1 MPRVFHEVMMQQAD
15 ALAKTLVTHEPH
27 ATAVFFVVVALLL
40 AASALLSHA
49 SQRLRVP
56 VNLVFLLI
64 GILAGSEGIGGIAFN
79 DYQFAFRAGSAALA
93 LILFDGGLNTPV
105 DTLRRSIAPAGLLAT
120 VGVLG
125 TVCIVAV
132 VAHQLGL
139 PWSASFLLGAIVSST
154 DAAAVYSVL
163 RSSGIQ
169 LKHRVGGTLEVESG
183 INDPVAVILTT
194 LLTQHLL
201 GAENLSATHVVLS
214 LVREIVIGVGCGLAI
229 GTGARW
235 IITRARLPA
244 SGLYSV
250 MTLATALFA
259 FSLPTLVHGSGFL
272 GVYVAAVALG
282 AGRVPYASALRRI
295 HDALAWLGQVA
306 MFLMLGLLVYP
317 SQLLD
322 AAWIGTIVGLALAL
336 VARPLM
342 AVICLA
348 PLRFPRNDILYV
360 GWVGLRG
367 AVPIILALF
376 PVLAAAPGAY
386 RIFNIVFFIVVLN
399 AILPGATVSWITRK
413 LSLESTEP
421 PPSAAVLTVESFDQL
436 DGELLSYYVDE
447 ALPVAGMT
455 LNDLPFPEGAAVT
468 MIVRGRELIAPKG
481 STRLEV
487 GDHAY
492 VLAKPGAR
500 EMVQLLFGRPE
511 TS

>member
-1 MPRVFHEVMMQQAD
+1 MMLVQAA
-15 ALAKTLVTHEPH
+15 ALAKDQMPHEPH
-27 ATAVFFVVVALLL
+27 ATAVFFAVVALLL
-40 AASALLSHA
+40 GASALLGHA

-56 VNLVFLLI
+56 IGLVFLVI
-64 GILAGSEGIGGIAFN
+64 GITAGSEGLGGIAFD

-105 DTLRRSIAPAGLLAT
+105 DTLRRSLAPAGLLAT
-120 VGVLG
+120 VGVFG
-125 TVCIVAV
+125 TVGIVAV

-169 LKHRVGGTLEVESG
+169 LKHRVGGALEVESG

-194 LLTQHLL
+194 MLTRQLL
-201 GAENLSATHVVLS
+201 GTETLSVWHVALE
-214 LVREIVIGVGCGLAI
+214 LVREIVIGAGFGLAI
-229 GTGARW
+229 GLGARR
-235 IITRARLPA
+235 IMTRVRLPA

-250 MTLATALFA
+250 LTLATALFA
-259 FSLPTLVHGSGFL
+259 FSLPTLIGGSGFL

-295 HDALAWLGQVA
+295 HDSLAWLGQVA
-306 MFLMLGLLVYP
+306 MFLLLGLLVYP

-322 AAWIGTIVGLALAL
+322 AAWIGTIVGLALTFF
-336 VARPLM
+336 ARPFM
-342 AVICLA
+342 AVLCLA
-348 PLRFPRNDILYV
+348 PLRFPRNDIIYV

-367 AVPIILALF
+367 AVPIILAMF
-376 PVLAAAPGAY
+376 PVLAGAPGAY

-399 AILPGATVSWITRK
+399 AVIPGTTVSWATKR
-413 LSLESTEP
+413 LRLESDEP
-421 PPSAAVLTVESFDQL
+421 PPAEAVLTVESHDEL
-436 DGELLSYYVDE
+436 EGELQSYYVDE

-455 LNDLPFPEGAAVT
+455 LEELPFPEGAAVT

-481 STRLEV
+481 QTRLQP

-492 VLAKPGAR
+492 VLSRPESA
-500 EMVQLLFGRPE
+500 EMVRLLFGRPE
-511 TS
+511 SS

>member
-1 MPRVFHEVMMQQAD
+1 MMLQVGVLAQNPMPR
-15 ALAKTLVTHEPH
+15 EPH

-40 AASALLSHA
+40 ATSALLSHA
-49 SQRLRVP
+49 SQRLRLP
-56 VNLVFLLI
+56 VALVFLVI
-64 GILAGSEGIGGIAFN
+64 GIAAGSEGIGGIEFV

-105 DTLRRSIAPAGLLAT
+105 DTFRRSIAPAGLLAT

-125 TVCIVAV
+125 TLGIVAV
-132 VAHQLGL
+132 VAHLLGL
-139 PWSASFLLGAIVSST
+139 AWSASFLLGAIVSST

-169 LKHRVGGTLEVESG
+169 LKHRVGGALEVESG
-183 INDPVAVILTT
+183 INDPVAVILTM
-194 LLTQHLL
+194 LLTQHLM
-201 GAENLSATHVVLS
+201 GTEPLSVWHVVLE
-214 LVREIVIGVGCGLAI
+214 LVREIVIGGACGVVI
-229 GTGARW
+229 GVGARW
-235 IITRARLPA
+235 IITRVRLPA

-259 FSLPTLVHGSGFL
+259 FSLPTLIGGSGFL

-282 AGRVPYASALRRI
+282 AGRVPYATALRRI
-295 HDALAWLGQVA
+295 HDSLAWLGQVA
-306 MFLMLGLLVYP
+306 MFLMFGLLVFP
-317 SQLLD
+317 SQLLE
-322 AAWIGTIVGLALAL
+322 AAWIGAIVGLALTL

-342 AVICLA
+342 AVVCLA
-348 PLRFPRNDILYV
+348 PLRFPRNEILYV

-376 PVLAAAPGAY
+376 PVLAGAPGAH

-399 AILPGATVSWITRK
+399 AVLPGATVSWVTRR
-413 LSLESTEP
+413 LSLESAEP
-421 PPSAAVLTVESFDQL
+421 PPSEAVLTVESFDEL

-447 ALPVAGMT
+447 LLPVAGMT
-455 LNDLPFPEGAAVT
+455 LNDLPFPGDAAVT

-492 VLAKPGAR
+492 VLAKPAAL

-511 TS
+511 IT

>member
-1 MPRVFHEVMMQQAD
+1 MLLQAP
-15 ALAKTLVTHEPH
+15 TLVHAQAPNEPH
-27 ATAVFFVVVALLL
+27 ATAVFFVVIALLL

-56 VNLVFLLI
+56 VGLVFLVI
-64 GILAGSEGIGGIAFN
+64 GIAAGSEGIGGIAFD
-79 DYQFAFRAGSAALA
+79 DYQFAYRVGSAALA

-105 DTLRRSIAPAGLLAT
+105 ETLRRSIAPAGLLAT
-120 VGVLG
+120 VGVMG
-125 TVCIVAV
+125 TVAIVAS
-132 VAHQLGL
+132 VAHALGL

-169 LKHRVGGTLEVESG
+169 LKHRVGGALEVESG

-194 LLTQHLL
+194 MFTRHLM
-201 GAENLSATHVVLS
+201 GTESLSASHVVLE
-214 LVREIVIGVGCGLAI
+214 LGREIVIGGGCGLAI
-229 GTGARW
+229 GMGARW

-259 FSLPTLVHGSGFL
+259 FSLPTLIGGSGFL

-282 AGRVPYASALRRI
+282 AGRVPYAMALRRI
-295 HDALAWLGQVA
+295 HDSLAWLGQVA
-306 MFLMLGLLVYP
+306 MFLVLGLLVFP

-322 AAWIGTIVGLALAL
+322 AAWIGTIVGLTLAI

-342 AVICLA
+342 AAICLA

-367 AVPIILALF
+367 AVPIILAIY
-376 PVLAAAPGAY
+376 PVLAGAPGAY

-399 AILPGATVSWITRK
+399 AILPGTTVSWVTKR
-413 LSLESTEP
+413 LRLESAEP
-421 PPSAAVLTVESFDQL
+421 PPSDAVLTVESFDEM

-447 ALPVAGMT
+447 ALPVAGMA
-455 LNDLPFPEGAAVT
+455 LEDLPFPDDAAVT

-492 VLAKPGAR
+492 VLSKPGALD
-500 EMVQLLFGRPE
+500 MVRLLFGRPE
-511 TS
+511 SS